1 MFHVEDDG
9 GRRGGRRKEEE
20 RRRRLEAR
28 ILREMCKGF
37 STAARLGGETER
49 DGDEM
54 AQVKE
59 ELCRATAEIG
69 RLRSERDKLT
79 SINEELSEELGN
91 KELEKVH
98 AASNRIF
105 AEAKVK
111 VLSPEEWS
119 SRWKDEA
126 RDQGITVKKGARTVP
141 CPPKAQEL
149 MDKFVAELK
158 KLPNTNLTTLVS
170 YLSLESNGL
179 GIYVSEGED
188 AYGILEGYRQTYQAY
203 LVTPN
208 GCGEEWTKKIHVTVW
223 YPEADEE

>member
-1 MFHVEDDG
+1 LREG
-9 GRRGGRRKEEE
+9 WKRRKEEKAW
-20 RRRRLEAR
+20 RRRLEAR
-28 ILREMCKGF
+28 VLREMCKGF
-37 STAARLGGETER
+37 STAARLGGETAR

-59 ELCRATAEIG
+59 ELCRATAEIS

-79 SINEELSEELGN
+79 SKNEELSKELGK

-98 AASNRIF
+98 AASNRLF

-170 YLSLESNGL
+170 YLHFELDGL
-179 GIYVSEGED
+179 GIHVMEGED
-188 AYGILEGYRQTYQAY
+188 QGKDFSFLKGYRRTYQVY

-208 GCGEEWTKKIHVTVW
+208 GCGEEWTKKIHVIVW